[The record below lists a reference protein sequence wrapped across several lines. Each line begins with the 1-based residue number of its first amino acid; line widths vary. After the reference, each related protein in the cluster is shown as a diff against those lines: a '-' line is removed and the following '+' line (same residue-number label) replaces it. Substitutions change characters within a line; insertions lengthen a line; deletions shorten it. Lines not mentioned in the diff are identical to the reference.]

1 VSHNRRV
8 VAIVVPVRVYGDPIM
23 RTTVG
28 SLPPAVYWRRRAVV
42 LGALL
47 LGIIVLFVS
56 CSGDDKGDQRG
67 KGGPSSQLPTP
78 GPAGSSPDTE
88 PSFIDGVPGGGPS
101 LPNPTDLESQPP
113 GDGTGAQNGGGVD
126 GGTAPST
133 GAGQSTAGT
142 GTGTGQNTNVTAPA
156 GGWCADTELSVTPIP
171 ATTTLKRGAS
181 LELRL
186 KIKNIGRR
194 TCSRDVGADPQELYI
209 DRGAFKYWSSDTCS
223 TAKGNDVRVFAPG
236 AEREYRITWNGRQ
249 SSSCTG
255 GVASGP
261 NPPPGQ
267 VELRGRLGTLVS
279 APVVLTIVA

>member
-8 VAIVVPVRVYGDPIM
+8 AAIVVPVRVYGGPIM

-28 SLPPAVYWRRRAVV
+28 PLPSAVYWRRRAVV

-67 KGGPSSQLPTP
+67 KGTPSSQLPTP

-113 GDGTGAQNGGGVD
+113 GDGTANGGGA
-126 GGTAPST
+126 APSP
-133 GAGQSTAGT
+133 GAGQATTGAGT

-156 GGWCADTELSVTPIP
+156 DGSCTDAEFSVTAIP
-171 ATTTLKRGAS
+171 ATATLKRGAS

-186 KIKNIGRR
+186 KVKNIGTR

-209 DRGAFKYWSSDTCS
+209 ERGAFKYWSSDTCNPV
-223 TAKGNDVRVFAPG
+223 KGNDVRQFAPG

-249 SSSCTG
+249 SSSCSG

-267 VELRGRLGTLVS
+267 FELRGRLGTLVS
-279 APVVLTIVA
+279 NPVVLTIVA